1 MRILIACEYSGTVRD
16 AFIRAG
22 HHAVSCDLL
31 PTDSPGI
38 HYQGKVENLL
48 DGWEPVQFQGQCDP
62 DGNGYCEVIE
72 DDPNN
77 CLCIGP
83 TMDDHEYIEIDGE
96 MFGRPIDSPHWDLMI
111 AFPPCTDLSV
121 SGAKHFAV
129 KIADG
134 RQQRALDFVQLLM
147 NASIDKIAIENP
159 IGVISSKIRKP
170 DQIIQPYHFGHE
182 ATKSTCLWLKGLP
195 LLVPTNV
202 VGKGNR
208 HVTKSGKSL
217 PEWYNLPPSVD
228 RWKIRSK
235 TFQGIADAMA
245 CQWS

>member
-1 MRILIACEYSGTVRD
+1 M
-16 AFIRAG
+16 
-22 HHAVSCDLL
+22 SCDLL
-31 PTDSPGI
+31 PTDAPGP
-38 HYQGKVENLL
+38 HYMGDIRDVL
-48 DGWEPVQFQGQCDP
+48 DRE
-62 DGNGYCEVIE
+62 
-72 DDPNN
+72 
-77 CLCIGP
+77 
-83 TMDDHEYIEIDGE
+83 
-96 MFGRPIDSPHWDLMI
+96 WDMMI
-111 AFPPCTDLSV
+111 AFPPCNDLSV

-245 CQWS
+245 SQWG

>member
-31 PTDSPGI
+31 PTDSPGP
-38 HYQGKVENLL
+38 HYMGDIRDVL
-48 DGWEPVQFQGQCDP
+48 DKK
-62 DGNGYCEVIE
+62 
-72 DDPNN
+72 
-77 CLCIGP
+77 
-83 TMDDHEYIEIDGE
+83 
-96 MFGRPIDSPHWDLMI
+96 WDMMI
-111 AFPPCTDLSV
+111 AFPPCTDIAV
-121 SGAKHFAV
+121 SGAKHFAA

-147 NASIDKIAIENP
+147 DASINKIAIENP

-195 LLVPTNV
+195 LLVPSNI

-217 PEWYNLPPSVD
+217 PEWYNLPPSGD

-245 CQWS
+245 SQWS

>member
-1 MRILIACEYSGTVRD
+1 VEFMRILIACEYSGTVRD

-22 HHAVSCDLL
+22 HDAMSCDLL
-31 PTDSPGI
+31 PTDAPGP
-38 HYQGKVENLL
+38 HYMGDIRDVL
-48 DGWEPVQFQGQCDP
+48 DRE
-62 DGNGYCEVIE
+62 
-72 DDPNN
+72 
-77 CLCIGP
+77 
-83 TMDDHEYIEIDGE
+83 
-96 MFGRPIDSPHWDLMI
+96 WDMMI
-111 AFPPCTDLSV
+111 AFPPCTDIAV
-121 SGAKHFAV
+121 SGAKHFAA

-245 CQWS
+245 SQWG